1 MAHHLNNT
9 YIEDRSKRLREMA
22 KRDNHDLVLV
32 TSGVKSSFKT
42 TNSTSYGDR
51 IMEVSR

>member
-9 YIEDRSKRLREMA
+9 HIEDRSKRLREMA
-22 KRDNHDLVLV
+22 KRDNHDLVLK
-32 TSGVKSSFKT
+32 TTNVKSSFRNS
-42 TNSTSYGDR
+42 NSTSYGDK